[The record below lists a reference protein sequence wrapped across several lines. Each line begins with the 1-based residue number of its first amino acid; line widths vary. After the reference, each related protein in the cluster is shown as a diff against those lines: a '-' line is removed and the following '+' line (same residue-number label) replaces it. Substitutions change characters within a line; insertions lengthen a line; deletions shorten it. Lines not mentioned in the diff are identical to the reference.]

1 MLLSRC
7 AAIHEPHCNFS
18 MDQEETANVEYLPAI
33 DRLPDNLS
41 TSKQQCQ
48 RYELT
53 DIWTYS
59 CRSPFDVRF
68 LTLSQIPNLL
78 AVAIKTYRV
87 FS

>member
-7 AAIHEPHCNFS
+7 AVIHELRCNFS
-18 MDQEETANVEYLPAI
+18 MDQEETANVEYLPVI
-33 DRLPDNLS
+33 DHLPDNFR

-48 RYELT
+48 RYKVT

-59 CRSPFDVRF
+59 CHSPFDVRF
-68 LTLSQIPNLL
+68 LTLNQFPNKL
-78 AVAIKTYRV
+78 AVVIKTYRV